1 MWVKVTTLS
10 FQCIYLYTKMYVVQS
25 YIILV
30 PWGHG
35 VMKVANSA
43 ISEVSYSE
51 CNHCTHVHI
60 LKLAVLLHSKKR
72 LSLFNS
78 V

>member
-30 PWGHG
+30 PWGHV

-43 ISEVSYSE
+43 I
-51 CNHCTHVHI
+51 I
-60 LKLAVLLHSKKR
+60 I
-72 LSLFNS
+72 
-78 V
+78 